1 MRRCPSFTGMMVE
14 NKFTGSEVKDVDKD
28 FRELTKMEQRGRH
41 KEIFKVFSKLGFLAF
56 GGPAAHLAMMDDEII
71 EKRKWITRE
80 KFMDLMG
87 ATNLIP
93 GPNSTEMAIHL
104 GYERG
109 GVKGLFIAGVSFI
122 LPAMAMVLGLAYLY
136 RAYGTLPKVE
146 GILNG
151 IKPVMIAIV
160 FQALLRLSKT
170 VFKGPIPFVLAVMVA
185 VGSLFGINEILLLL
199 IAGIIMMVIK
209 NREEVFKVR
218 TKAFYPFTMMGIS
231 LTLTE
236 KAFKDISLTGLF
248 LSFLKIGSVLYGSG
262 YVLLAFLESEFVDK
276 LGLITSSQLID
287 AVAIGQLTPG
297 PVFTTATFV
306 GYLILGVP
314 GALVSTMGIF
324 LPSFLLVW
332 LMRPLI
338 PRLRSSKLVA
348 GALDGVNAASLGL
361 MGAVTLKLAMA
372 SLSSPWYGLIFL
384 ASLFLLF
391 KVKMNSALLIILG
404 GITGFLLNFL

>member
-1 MRRCPSFTGMMVE
+1 M
-14 NKFTGSEVKDVDKD
+14 DKD
-28 FRELTKMEQRGRH
+28 FKELSKMEQKSRH
-41 KEIFKVFSKLGFLAF
+41 KEIFKVFAKLGVLAF

-80 KFMDLMG
+80 KFIDLMG

-122 LPAMAMVLGLAYLY
+122 LPAMGMVLGFAYLY
-136 RAYGTLPKVE
+136 GAYGTLPKVE

-170 VFKGPIPFVLAVMVA
+170 VFKGPVPFILAAMVA
-185 VGSLFGINEILLLL
+185 LGSFLGINEILLLFV
-199 IAGIIMMVIK
+199 AGLIMMGIK
-209 NREEVFKVR
+209 NRERIFKIK
-218 TKAFYPFTMMGIS
+218 TKVFYPYALMALS
-231 LTLTE
+231 LSLTE
-236 KAFKDISLTGLF
+236 KASKNISLSGLF

-314 GALVSTMGIF
+314 GAIVSTMGIF

-332 LMRPLI
+332 LIRPLI
-338 PRLRSSKLVA
+338 PRLRSSKLVG

-361 MGAVTLKLAMA
+361 MAAVTLKLAMA
-372 SLSSPWYGLIFL
+372 SLGSPLYGLIFL

-391 KVKMNSALLIILG
+391 KFKMNSAVLIILG
-404 GITGFLLNFL
+404 GLAGFLMDFL